1 MPGVYD
7 QDYINA
13 INRAYAGSNLNI
25 SDLYEIYKDNTKEK
39 ANKIV
44 DQMIAA
50 NKRSILK
57 NNTPEEIRDVSLNV
71 TDYKKLKNYKNKEAV
86 ARMIQHILI
95 TKKGTYPNNPT
106 FGVGIEDYLFD
117 LATGTMK
124 MELENEINN
133 QMSLWLTSEITKTN
147 IQTKQEIQYLR
158 SNDNN
163 CITLAIFFTVYEN
176 NDKGNTDEY
185 KINLFYTGNST
196 NRKVISEMDL

>member
-1 MPGVYD
+1 
-7 QDYINA
+7 
-13 INRAYAGSNLNI
+13 
-25 SDLYEIYKDNTKEK
+25 
-39 ANKIV
+39 
-44 DQMIAA
+44 
-50 NKRSILK
+50 
-57 NNTPEEIRDVSLNV
+57 
-71 TDYKKLKNYKNKEAV
+71 
-86 ARMIQHILI
+86 
-95 TKKGTYPNNPT
+95 
-106 FGVGIEDYLFD
+106 
-117 LATGTMK
+117 MK

-133 QMSLWLTSEITKTN
+133 QMSLWLTSEITKAN